1 MLILVSRD
9 DELVGEL
16 LEEAQDEH
24 VQLLHVP
31 RQETLRR
38 CSQGEPLRRVF
49 IDLNVGDEALDFIAA
64 LKAGP
69 CDPTIIAFLD
79 HFVGDLPIRAK
90 LAGADRIIPQSQFRR
105 EFPRLLTE

>member
-9 DELVGEL
+9 EELVTEL
-16 LEEAQDEH
+16 LRQAKEH
-24 VQLLHVP
+24 ETPLMHVP
-31 RQETLRR
+31 RQETLQR

-49 IDLNVGDEALDFIAA
+49 IDLNVGDEALEFIAA

-69 CDPTIIAFLD
+69 CDPTIVAFLD

-90 LAGADRIIPQSQFRR
+90 LAGADRIIPEAQLLR
-105 EFPRLLTE
+105 EFPQLLDD

>member
-9 DELVGEL
+9 ETLVEQL
-16 LEEAQDEH
+16 LLQAKEH
-24 VQLLHVP
+24 GIQLLHAP
-31 RQETLRR
+31 RQETLQR

-49 IDLNVGDEALDFIAA
+49 IDLNVGDEALEFIAA
-64 LKAGP
+64 LRAGP

-90 LAGADRIIPQSQFRR
+90 LAGADRIVPQTQFLR
-105 EFPRLLTE
+105 EFPQLLAK